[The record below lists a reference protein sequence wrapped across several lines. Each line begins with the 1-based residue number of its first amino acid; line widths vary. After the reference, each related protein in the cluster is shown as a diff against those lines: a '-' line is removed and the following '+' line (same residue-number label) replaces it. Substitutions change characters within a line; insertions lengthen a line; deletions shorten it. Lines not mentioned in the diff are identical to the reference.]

1 MAVVRA
7 LLSKGASVDTKTK
20 VRIHCSPSVRF
31 IFSTPHGQIQEFFV
45 GCGEGEGGGG
55 VQVLTQKTHHFF
67 SFSTP
72 QPKYA

>member
-45 GCGEGEGGGG
+45 GCGEGEGGGCASFDSEDTS
-55 VQVLTQKTHHFF
+55 LFF
-67 SFSTP
+67 LFYT
-72 QPKYA
+72 AA

>member
-45 GCGEGEGGGG
+45 GCGEGEGGG
-55 VQVLTQKTHHFF
+55 VCASFDSEDTSLFF
-67 SFSTP
+67 LFYT
-72 QPKYA
+72 AA